1 MVYII
6 VKEDKAMYTL
16 RQALRIV
23 RNIVELLTII
33 AFIVGIA
40 ILSH

>member
-1 MVYII
+1 
-6 VKEDKAMYTL
+6 MYTI

-23 RNIVELLTII
+23 RNIIELLTIV
-33 AFIVGIA
+33 AFIIGIA

>member
-1 MVYII
+1 
-6 VKEDKAMYTL
+6 MYTL
-16 RQALRIV
+16 RQALRVI

-33 AFIVGIA
+33 AFVVGIA

>member
-1 MVYII
+1 
-6 VKEDKAMYTL
+6 MYTI
-16 RQALRIV
+16 RQALRVV
-23 RNIVELLTII
+23 RNIIELLTIV